1 MQRLEAA
8 GSAIPDDVVANLVSA
23 RLAQVHPLTQLF
35 CHVHYCHSWQDD
47 VKHNGWVLVGLPS
60 SPSQAAALS
69 SAGIN
74 PAASIHLNISGK
86 L

>member
-1 MQRLEAA
+1 M
-8 GSAIPDDVVANLVSA
+8 PDDVVANLVST
-23 RLAQVHPLTQLF
+23 RLAQVRPLAQLF
-35 CHVHYCHSWQDD
+35 SYIHISDSSQDD

-69 SAGIN
+69 SAGVN
-74 PAASIHLNISGK
+74 PAATIHLNISGK

>member
-8 GSAIPDDVVANLVSA
+8 GSAVPDDVVANLVST
-23 RLAQVHPLTQLF
+23 RLSQVRPLAQLF
-35 CHVHYCHSWQDD
+35 CYIHISDSSQDD

-69 SAGIN
+69 SAGVI
-74 PAASIHLNISGK
+74 PAATIHLNILGK
-86 L
+86 R